1 MDVLATKSDFH
12 VKVGEVRVNVF
23 FQPTQSHFTYM
34 IHTNP
39 VDIARYGRLGR
50 QPHIHHG
57 KTGDTREYDAIQVE
71 EMAFFLAT
79 EVVSNHRFGRWPPP
93 MGIWSRT

>member
-1 MDVLATKSDFH
+1 MEVLATKSDFH

-39 VDIARYGRLGR
+39 VDIARYGRLAR

-57 KTGDTREYDAIQVE
+57 KTGDTREYDATQVE

-79 EVVSNHRFGRWPPP
+79 EVVSNH
-93 MGIWSRT
+93 